1 MTSRFDLGE
10 PVFDV
15 VEPGSLVG
23 WRVVEVPFGVSG
35 EELLNPFDLMRRQ
48 VVRDNMD
55 LLAARL
61 LGDQIG
67 KEGPQLLAGVRRGQ
81 NGRLHREKIGPK
93 GLARRIYQKRKTEVR
108 KGDFSLRKSAGARFY
123 CRRQSINS
131 LPY

>member
-10 PVFDV
+10 PVFYV

-67 KEGPQLLAGVRRGQ
+67 KEGPQTPGWCEARTERTSASREDRPEGTRPQ
-81 NGRLHREKIGPK
+81 NLSE
-93 GLARRIYQKRKTEVR
+93 A
-108 KGDFSLRKSAGARFY
+108 
-123 CRRQSINS
+123 
-131 LPY
+131 